1 MTGRAVE
8 DTRMHPRWMQNKE
21 WASGRITC
29 KAGTAALLTW
39 ILAGVSNALIWTIT
53 ILIWRYERD
62 AVKAMALFCGIGLGR
77 TVEQEVSLQ
86 GPPVLF

>member
-1 MTGRAVE
+1 MDA
-8 DTRMHPRWMQNKE
+8 PWMQNKE

-53 ILIWRYERD
+53 ILIWHYERD
-62 AVKAMALFCGIGLGR
+62 AVKAMALFCVIGPWVVGLGH
-77 TVEQEVSLQ
+77 TAELEIVSTY
-86 GPPVLF
+86 P